1 MRFPMLAS
9 LALFLALATGSV
21 LACSAMGPNTH
32 IGQVLSLDR
41 GTKTLTIQDAETR
54 KPITFVLND
63 QLLLKAA
70 SARGQVIV
78 HYNGEKEGR
87 LVATDIQ

>member
-1 MRFPMLAS
+1 MRLPMLIT
-9 LALFLALATGSV
+9 LILVLTTGSA

-32 IGQVLSLDR
+32 IGQVMSLDR
-41 GTKTLTIQDAETR
+41 SAKTLTIQDAETR

-70 SARGQVIV
+70 NASGQVIV
-78 HYNGEKEGR
+78 HYSGEKGGR

>member
-1 MRFPMLAS
+1 MSKIINTVLTLGLLLGTTAS
-9 LALFLALATGSV
+9 

-41 GTKTLTIQDAETR
+41 DARTLTIRDAETQR
-54 KPITFVLND
+54 PITFVLND
-63 QLLLKAA
+63 KLLLKAA

-78 HYNGEKEGR
+78 HYNGEDGGR
-87 LVATDIQ
+87 LIATDIQ